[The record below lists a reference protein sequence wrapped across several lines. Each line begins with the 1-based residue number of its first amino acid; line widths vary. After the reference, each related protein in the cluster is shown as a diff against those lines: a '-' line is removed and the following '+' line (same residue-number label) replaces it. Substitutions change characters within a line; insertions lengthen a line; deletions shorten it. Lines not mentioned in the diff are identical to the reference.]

1 MFISIVTPVYRCSDS
16 IDELYARL
24 TKTLPH
30 ISNDYEIIFVNDG
43 SPDNAW
49 EKISLLAKIDNKV
62 KGINLSRN
70 FGQHN
75 AIIAGL
81 EHTKGEWVVVM
92 DCDMQD
98 MPEEISNL
106 YKKCMEGFD
115 IVLARRKN
123 RKDNFLIKTLSKA
136 FYKILSYLTETHQEH
151 TIANFGI
158 YKKPVINSLKSMGD
172 YNKYFPTMIR
182 WVGFKTAE
190 IDVIHSKRESGKSSY
205 NLKNRINLSID
216 VILSFSNKPL
226 KLMIKLGFFFSL
238 ASLILAI
245 YFVCRYFIVGI
256 AVSGWTSLII
266 SIWFLSGLIIFM
278 LGILGLYIGK
288 TFDKVKNRP
297 NYIISDA
304 INID

>member
-1 MFISIVTPVYRCSDS
+1 MFISIVTPVYKCADC

-24 TKTLPH
+24 TKTLPQITH
-30 ISNDYEIIFVNDG
+30 DYEIIFVNDG

-49 EKISLLAKIDNKV
+49 EKISQLAKIDNKV

-98 MPEEISNL
+98 MPDEINNL
-106 YKKCMEGFD
+106 YKKCMEGYD

-123 RKDNFLIKTLSKA
+123 RKDNFLVKISSRT
-136 FYKILSYLTETHQEH
+136 FYKTLSYLTETHQEP

-158 YKKPVINSLKSMGD
+158 YRRPVINALLSMGD

-182 WVGFKTAE
+182 WVGFKTAN
-190 IDVIHSKRESGKSSY
+190 IDVIHSKRSSGTSSY
-205 NLKNRINLSID
+205 NLKNKFSLAANI
-216 VILSFSNKPL
+216 ILSFSDKPL
-226 KLMIKLGFFFSL
+226 KIMIKLGFFFSL
-238 ASLILAI
+238 VSMVLGIFYLS
-245 YFVCRYFIVGI
+245 RYFFVGVT
-256 AVSGWTSLII
+256 VSGWTSLII

-297 NYIISDA
+297 DYIISEA
-304 INID
+304 LNID